1 MADPLPEIIGLGIC
15 LVFSGFFSGTE
26 TALTALSQSRCQQVI
41 DEGDRWAPV
50 LKRWIAHPNRI
61 LTTLLVGNNL
71 VNILGSILA
80 YRVSAHFLEGT
91 ALIKY
96 VDPIAVAAMTLVV
109 LVFGEVTPKTYAKH
123 NPERVAIPAMYLVR
137 LFEVAFFPLA
147 IVLARFGRVLVRF
160 FGGKDAAE
168 GPSVTEGEIEYMIE
182 LGQKEG
188 AFEEAA
194 QGTLMASA
202 LEFKETIAKE
212 VMIPRTHVHFLQ
224 MDTPV
229 QQALEKV
236 IAWGHSRVPVYGE
249 SLDHVVGVLYAKD
262 LLQMTH
268 FAPLSKQSLRRVVR
282 RSLLF
287 VPETQRI
294 SDTLQEMRF
303 RRLHLGIVVD
313 EFGGTAGLVTI
324 EDILEEL
331 VGEIRDEYD
340 KEEEPLRQLDE
351 GTWIANAQISLNDL
365 GEMLGVEFP
374 DNGEYESLG
383 GLIVN
388 ELGKVPERGAEV
400 QIEGLSMTV
409 TAGDERRV
417 TRVQIERLV
426 AEEEPRES
434 ADGSD
439 PNAGRP
445 SGD

>member
-1 MADPLPEIIGLGIC
+1 VADPLPEIIGLGVC
-15 LVFSGFFSGTE
+15 LLFSGFFSGTE
-26 TALTALSQSRCQQVI
+26 TALTALSLSRSQQLI

-61 LTTLLVGNNL
+61 LTTLLVGNNI

-80 YRVSAHFLEGT
+80 YRVADHFLDGP
-91 ALIKY
+91 K
-96 VDPIAVAAMTLVV
+96 VDAVAVAAMTLVV

-123 NPERVAIPAMYLVR
+123 NPERVAIPAMYVVR
-137 LFEVAFFPLA
+137 LFEYAFFPLA
-147 IVLARFGRVLVRF
+147 WVLARFGRLLVRL

-202 LEFKETIAKE
+202 LDFKETIAKE

-229 QQALEKV
+229 NRALEKV
-236 IAWGHSRVPVYGE
+236 IAWGHSRIPVYGK
-249 SLDHVVGVLYAKD
+249 SLDEVEGVLYAKD

-268 FAPLSKQSLRRVVR
+268 FAPASKQSLRRVVR
-282 RSLLF
+282 RNLLF

-340 KEEEPLRQLDE
+340 KEEEPLRQVDE
-351 GTWIANAQISLNDL
+351 GTWIANAQISLSDL
-365 GEMLGVEFP
+365 GEMLDVEFP

-383 GLIVN
+383 GFIVN
-388 ELGKVPERGAEV
+388 ELGKVPEKGAEV
-400 QIEGLSMTV
+400 QTEGLLMRV
-409 TAGDERRV
+409 TAADERRV
-417 TRVQIERLV
+417 ARVQIERQ
-426 AEEEPRES
+426 EPEDESRES
-434 ADGSD
+434 IDGSD
-439 PNAGRP
+439 ADVGRP